1 MVLSEHRV
9 SKSDISINDLNLNP
23 NWRQNQGHL
32 IINLKVVV
40 FILEEVCQKK
50 PQVKRDFDTGGN
62 TMKRAVM
69 INPKD
74 NTATA
79 LKDIKA
85 SYLGRYRITSGK
97 REEINDNQRIEYD
110 ERSNHRR

>member
-1 MVLSEHRV
+1 
-9 SKSDISINDLNLNP
+9 
-23 NWRQNQGHL
+23 
-32 IINLKVVV
+32 
-40 FILEEVCQKK
+40 
-50 PQVKRDFDTGGN
+50 
-62 TMKRAVM
+62 MKRAVM

-97 REEINDNQRIEYD
+97 RENIDENRHIEYD